1 MNFRRQRRGA
11 VEISLTPMIDVVF
24 LLLIFFMVTT
34 TFQKESALKIN
45 LPEAKGQKQNERK
58 TLDIVIDAQGRY
70 YIDRHQLVNTRIET
84 LKKALVRAKGK
95 EPRPLVVI
103 SADKKTP
110 HQAVIRALDAARQV
124 GLIHISFATQTTSDS
139 PQ

>member
-1 MNFRRQRRGA
+1 MNFRRHRRSA

-45 LPEAKGQKQNERK
+45 LPEAKGQKQAERE
-58 TLDIVIDAQGRY
+58 TLDIVIDPQGRY
-70 YIDRHQLVNTRIET
+70 YINRHQLVNTRIET
-84 LKKALVRAKGK
+84 LKRALARAKGQG
-95 EPRPLVVI
+95 PRPLVVI

-124 GLIHISFATQTTSDS
+124 GLIHISFATQTASES
-139 PQ
+139 QE